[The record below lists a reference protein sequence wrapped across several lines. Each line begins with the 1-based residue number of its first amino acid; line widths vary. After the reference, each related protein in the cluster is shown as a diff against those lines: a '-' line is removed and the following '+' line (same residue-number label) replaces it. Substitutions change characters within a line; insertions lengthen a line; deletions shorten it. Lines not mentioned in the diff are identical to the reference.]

1 MLCTKCIVQSILIYQ
16 SMKSLLLY
24 RIVSYVLLVVAVI
37 LGIAALFTL
46 LIALANPALLISV
59 FVVVAVVLY
68 SVSSFLFLHNGIDGK
83 QTLKVKLRD
92 FIRVNGYV
100 AIVFVTMNIF
110 QSITVI
116 IEPSVLNHA
125 VNDFAAAQQ
134 SKTPVPKGLFL
145 TFMKAAIWFLL
156 IYAVALGYHILAT
169 FRYLKQYAALFDE
182 QPKNNQSY

>member
-24 RIVSYVLLVVAVI
+24 RIVSYFLLVVAVI

-68 SVSSFLFLHNGIDGK
+68 SISSFLFLHNGIDGEQK
-83 QTLKVKLRD
+83 LKVKLRD

-100 AIVFVTMNIF
+100 AMVFVTLNIF
-110 QSITVI
+110 QSIAVI
-116 IEPSVLNHA
+116 IEPSVLNQA
-125 VNDFAAAQQ
+125 VSDFAAAQQ
-134 SKTPVPKGLFL
+134 SATPVPTGLFL
-145 TFMKAAIWFLL
+145 KIMKVAIWFLL
-156 IYAVALGYHILAT
+156 IYAVALGYHIAAT
-169 FRYLKQYAALFDE
+169 FRYMKQYATLFDE
-182 QPKNNQSY
+182 QPKSNQPY